1 MSSEAGHL
9 RSGDPWHLSAVDAI
23 NARKPVR
30 NSSNTR
36 QCRNMVRLLFSST
49 TLSIMDTMSQRGPDI
64 HMVTILQ
71 LLLCWTKLA
80 ASRRRGRFCINCG
93 EPITRCDNPG
103 HSCDEAIGR
112 RFPSGSSARSF
123 GSSGVSIAQPHSFPA
138 GASTHLQTD
147 HLQASRCR
155 HLIRSCPQFCPCVIP
170 AKTTRPAFLAPEET
184 VFIVEPRQAGFT
196 GEVGANEIACDAAS
210 SSSLQTHTS
219 HQPTTMSGE
228 SSSVDAG

>member
-123 GSSGVSIAQPHSFPA
+123 GSSGVRP
-138 GASTHLQTD
+138 GKV
-147 HLQASRCR
+147 QASPS
-155 HLIRSCPQFCPCVIP
+155 L
-170 AKTTRPAFLAPEET
+170 TAFQQEH
-184 VFIVEPRQAGFT
+184 Q
-196 GEVGANEIACDAAS
+196 
-210 SSSLQTHTS
+210 HTS
-219 HQPTTMSGE
+219 KPTTSRPLA
-228 SSSVDAG
+228 VAI